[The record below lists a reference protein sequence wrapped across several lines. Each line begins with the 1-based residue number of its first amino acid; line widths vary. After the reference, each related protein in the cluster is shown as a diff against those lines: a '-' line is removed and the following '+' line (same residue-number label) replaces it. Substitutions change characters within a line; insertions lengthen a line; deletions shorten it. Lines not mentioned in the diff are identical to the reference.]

1 MSVFNQFQRE
11 LQKIGSRPNQLQA
24 VPHDDTNP
32 DLDTEQ
38 LREDLDDMDDPY
50 EGHKSAESEDDLEQS
65 VVYSA
70 GGNIF
75 DQPHRAVYGIK
86 KAKNMF

>member
-1 MSVFNQFQRE
+1 M
-11 LQKIGSRPNQLQA
+11 
-24 VPHDDTNP
+24 D
-32 DLDTEQ
+32 
-38 LREDLDDMDDPY
+38 ED
-50 EGHKSAESEDDLEQS
+50 EGLKSESSEEDEMEQS
-65 VVYSA
+65 VVYST